1 MSQTAGSQDV
11 EHLFRRSAERRLGA
25 VHHDRPLNQYRVG
38 HHERMDGKGYPK
50 GLKRHEMSV
59 PARVMAVA
67 DVFEALTA
75 RDRPY
80 KDAMKLS
87 VAMDILGKMKL
98 DHHIDPDLFDLFVEQ
113 KIYLRY
119 AEQFLLPDQIDEVNV
134 DRYLGPL
141 PDAMPDKLPSL
152 EVNQPA

>member
-1 MSQTAGSQDV
+1 
-11 EHLFRRSAERRLGA
+11 
-25 VHHDRPLNQYRVG
+25 
-38 HHERMDGKGYPK
+38 
-50 GLKRHEMSV
+50 
-59 PARVMAVA
+59 MAVA

-98 DHHIDPDLFDLFVEQ
+98 DHHIDPDLFDLFVEH

-134 DRYLGPL
+134 DQYLGPL

-152 EVNQPA
+152 EINQPA